1 MLTIRYFIRLLT
13 AFIVRFRGII
23 LLGIFLGAMIFLA
36 LRILGPSLLTRNTER
51 IGLVGRYRV
60 ENLPDSVLTLIGN
73 GLTKIKEDGTVAPD
87 LAKSWETPDGGQTW
101 VFKLK
106 DGLSWQDGKKLTST
120 SINYQFT
127 DAKVETPDEQTIT
140 FKLENAFAPF
150 PYVVAKP
157 TFRKG
162 LLGTGEWRV
171 TKATVSAGFIQRLVL
186 VNKEGDK
193 KIIRFYPTEERA
205 KLGFKLGEIDIL
217 QGIFNPKPF
226 NEWQVAE
233 IEKEVGNSRYVALFF
248 NTQDKLLGEK
258 SFRQALAYAIKKDGF
273 DGPRAVSP
281 ISPDSWAFNP
291 QVKPYNYDL
300 ERAQELID
308 DLAKELK
315 ENLTV
320 SIVTTPALLSVA
332 ESIARDWAE
341 VGVKGNVQ
349 VSSGIPA
356 EYQALL
362 AIFDIPEDPD
372 QYSIWHSTQT
382 STNITRYQNPRID
395 KLLEDGRV
403 ELNLEERKKIYL
415 DFQRFLVEDSPAAF
429 LYHPTTYTVKRK

>member
-1 MLTIRYFIRLLT
+1 MLTIRYFIRFLT

-23 LLGIFLGAMIFLA
+23 LLGTFLGGAIFLA
-36 LRILGPSLLTRNTER
+36 LRILGPYSLTRSTER
-51 IGLVGRYRV
+51 VGIVGRYRV

-87 LAKSWETPDGGQTW
+87 LASSWESPDGGQTW

-106 DGLSWQDGKKLTST
+106 ANIFWQDGKRVTST

-127 DAKVETPDEQTIT
+127 DAKVERPDEETIT
-140 FKLENAFAPF
+140 FRLESTFAPF

-186 VNKEGDK
+186 VDK
-193 KIIRFYPTEERA
+193 DGNRKILRFYPTEERA

-217 QGIFNPKPF
+217 QGIFNAKPF
-226 NEWQVAE
+226 NEWSVVE
-233 IEKEVGNSRYVALFF
+233 IEKEVGNSRYVAVFF

-273 DGPRAVSP
+273 DGPRAISP
-281 ISPDSWAFNP
+281 ISPNSWAFNP
-291 QVKPYNYDL
+291 QVKPYHYDS

-308 DLAKELK
+308 DLADELK
-315 ENLTV
+315 ENLTLN
-320 SIVTTPALLSVA
+320 IVTTPALLSVA
-332 ESIARDWAE
+332 EAIAKDWAE
-341 VGVKGNVQ
+341 VGVAGNVQ
-349 VSSGIPA
+349 VSSGVPA

-382 STNITRYQNPRID
+382 STNISRYQNPRID
-395 KLLEDGRV
+395 KFLEDGRV
-403 ELNLEERKKIYL
+403 ELNIEERKKIYL

-429 LYHPTTYTVKRK
+429 LYHPTTYTVVRK

>member
-1 MLTIRYFIRLLT
+1 MLTIRYFIRLLA
-13 AFIVRFRGII
+13 AFIVRFRAII
-23 LLGIFLGAMIFLA
+23 LLGAFLGGIAFLA

-51 IGLVGRYRV
+51 VGMVGRYRT
-60 ENLPDSVLTLIGN
+60 ENLPGSVLNLIGN

-87 LAKSWETPDGGQTW
+87 LASSWESPDGGQTW

-106 DGLSWQDGKKLTST
+106 DNIFWQDGKKVTST
-120 SINYQFT
+120 SINYQFS
-127 DAKVETPDEQTIT
+127 DAQIERPDEKTLV
-140 FKLENAFAPF
+140 FKLESAFAPF
-150 PYVVAKP
+150 PYVVSKP
-157 TFRKG
+157 TFSKG

-186 VNKEGDK
+186 VDK
-193 KIIRFYPTEERA
+193 DGNRKIIKFYPTEERA

-217 QGIFNPKPF
+217 ESIFNPEPF
-226 NEWQVAE
+226 NEWGVVE
-233 IEKEVGNSRYVALFF
+233 VEKEVGNSRYVAVFF

-281 ISPDSWAFNP
+281 ISPNSWAFNP
-291 QVKPYNYDL
+291 QVKPYHYDSA
-300 ERAQELID
+300 RAKELID
-308 DLAKELK
+308 DLADELK

-332 ESIARDWAE
+332 EAIAKDWAE
-341 VGVKGNVQ
+341 VGVTGNVQ
-349 VSSGIPA
+349 VSSGVPT
-356 EYQALL
+356 EYQTLL
-362 AIFDIPEDPD
+362 AIFDVGEDPD

-382 STNITRYQNPRID
+382 STNISRYQTPRID

-403 ELNLEERKKIYL
+403 ELNIEERKKIYL

-429 LYHPTTYTVKRK
+429 LYHPTNYTIKRK

>member
-1 MLTIRYFIRLLT
+1 M
-13 AFIVRFRGII
+13 
-23 LLGIFLGAMIFLA
+23 
-36 LRILGPSLLTRNTER
+36 
-51 IGLVGRYRV
+51 VGRYRT
-60 ENLPDSVLTLIGN
+60 ENLPGSVLNLIGN

-87 LAKSWETPDGGQTW
+87 LASSWESPDGGQTW

-106 DGLSWQDGKKLTST
+106 DNIFWQDGKKVTST
-120 SINYQFT
+120 SINYQFS
-127 DAKVETPDEQTIT
+127 DAQIERPDEKTLV
-140 FKLENAFAPF
+140 FKLESAFAPF
-150 PYVVAKP
+150 PYVVSKP
-157 TFRKG
+157 TFSKG

-186 VNKEGDK
+186 VDK
-193 KIIRFYPTEERA
+193 DGNRKIIKFYPTEERA

-217 QGIFNPKPF
+217 ESIFNPEPF
-226 NEWQVAE
+226 NEWGVVE
-233 IEKEVGNSRYVALFF
+233 VEKEVGNSRYVAVFF

-281 ISPDSWAFNP
+281 ISPNSWAFNP
-291 QVKPYNYDL
+291 QVKPYHYDSA
-300 ERAQELID
+300 RAKELID
-308 DLAKELK
+308 DLADELK

-332 ESIARDWAE
+332 EAIAKDWAE
-341 VGVKGNVQ
+341 VGVTGNVQ
-349 VSSGIPA
+349 VSSGVPA
-356 EYQALL
+356 EYQTLL
-362 AIFDIPEDPD
+362 AIFDVGEDPD

-382 STNITRYQNPRID
+382 STNISRYQTPRID

-403 ELNLEERKKIYL
+403 ELNIEERKKIYL

-429 LYHPTTYTVKRK
+429 LYHPTNYTIKRK

>member
-1 MLTIRYFIRLLT
+1 MLTIRYFIRFFT

-23 LLGIFLGAMIFLA
+23 LLGTFLGAVVFLA
-36 LRILGPSLLTRNTER
+36 LRILGPSLLTSSTQRVG
-51 IGLVGRYRV
+51 IVGRYRV
-60 ENLPDSVLTLIGN
+60 ENLPDSVLALIGN

-87 LAKSWETPDGGQTW
+87 LATSWESPDGGQTW
-101 VFKLK
+101 IFKLK
-106 DGLSWQDGKKLTST
+106 DGISWQDGEKVTSA

-127 DAKVETPDEQTIT
+127 DAKIERPDEKTIT
-140 FKLENAFAPF
+140 FKLESAFAPF

-186 VNKEGDK
+186 VDKEGDR
-193 KIIRFYPTEERA
+193 KILKFYPTEERA

-217 QGIFNPKPF
+217 QDIFSPKPF
-226 NEWQVAE
+226 NEWGVAE
-233 IEKEVGNSRYVALFF
+233 IEKEVGDNWYVAIFF

-258 SFRQALAYAIKKDGF
+258 SFRQALAYAVKKDGF

-281 ISPDSWAFNP
+281 ISPNSWAFNP
-291 QVKPYNYDL
+291 QVKPYHYDL
-300 ERAQELID
+300 VRAQELID
-308 DLAKELK
+308 DLANELK

-320 SIVTTPALLSVA
+320 NIVTTPALLLVA

-341 VGVKGNVQ
+341 VGVTGNVQ
-349 VSSGIPA
+349 VSSGVPA

-415 DFQRFLVEDSPAAF
+415 DFQRFLVEDSPATF